1 MPLTLRRTH
10 LASPVYEHLGD
21 YEVLEDG
28 RSIGRIYEIRAPTR
42 PDLAWFWSITVIGA
56 HRAGIRTNGRT
67 KTFEDAKAEFKQN
80 YDSWKQWAGGG

>member
-1 MPLTLRRTH
+1 MSLTLRPTY
-10 LASPVYEHLGD
+10 LAPAVYEHLGD

-42 PDLAWFWSITVIGA
+42 PDLLWFWSITLIGA
-56 HRAGIRTNGRT
+56 RRAGIRTNGRT

-80 YDSWKQWAGGG
+80 YDNWKQWAGR